1 VEAHEFR
8 DAKAKF
14 DARNA
19 VIVGCSAD
27 PPATQGRFKAKHK
40 LNFTLLSDTEKEVLK
55 AYGVWQK
62 KSFLGKKFMG
72 IVRSTV
78 LIGPDGTV
86 KKVFPKV
93 KPGQH
98 AEEVLAALS

>member
-1 VEAHEFR
+1 MEAHEFR

-27 PPATQGRFKAKHK
+27 PPATQARFKAKHK
-40 LNFTLLSDTEKEVLK
+40 LNFTLLSDTGKEVLK
-55 AYGVWQK
+55 AYGAWQK

-78 LIGPDGTV
+78 LIGRDGTV
-86 KKVFPKV
+86 KKVFARV